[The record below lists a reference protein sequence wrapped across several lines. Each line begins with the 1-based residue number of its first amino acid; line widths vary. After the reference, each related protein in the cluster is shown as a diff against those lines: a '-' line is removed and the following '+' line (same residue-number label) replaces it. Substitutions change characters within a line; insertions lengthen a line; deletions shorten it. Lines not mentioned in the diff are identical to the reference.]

1 MSIFQRT
8 VRALTL
14 TMWPC
19 ACLCAGMAAAQPSST
34 SSRQAQ
40 SDGDAI
46 PTEWIQPSKAWRSGA
61 IGATTFFDR
70 STGKAQA
77 PTGAAQVLHFEKNGP
92 GTLRQE
98 TFLQAGTSYG
108 DVRASLTSVDGTVTV
123 GSVTDDEGV
132 TAKTLTFQAVRGE
145 YRIMNNGQYS
155 TRPISPE
162 ELRSSKFSGKTYAVV
177 RKTDP
182 NYGRPQEVLLLI
194 DLGSNKK
201 VDNSDTVTKFVA
213 HQP

>member
-1 MSIFQRT
+1 MNTFRRT
-8 VRALTL
+8 LRALTL
-14 TMWPC
+14 ALWPC
-19 ACLCAGMAAAQPSST
+19 ACVCAGMAAAQPSSM
-34 SSRQAQ
+34 SSMQAQ
-40 SDGDAI
+40 QGGGI
-46 PTEWIQPSKAWRSGA
+46 PAEWMQPSKAWRSGA
-61 IGATTFFDR
+61 MGATTFFDR

-77 PTGAAQVLHFEKNGP
+77 PTGAAQVLYFEKNGP

-98 TFLQAGTSYG
+98 TFLQAGTAYG
-108 DVRASLTSVDGTVTV
+108 DVRASLTTVDGTVTV
-123 GSVTDDEGV
+123 GSITDDEGV

-162 ELRSSKFSGKTYAVV
+162 ELRSGKFSGKTYAVM
-177 RKTDP
+177 RQTDP

-194 DLGSNKK
+194 DLGANKK
-201 VDNSDTVTKFVA
+201 VDNSDTVTKFVV